1 MEMSQPP
8 KQGPRRVVRPG
19 TICKARVFGSLSGR
33 AVIVEVTAIIAADE
47 NRYEVWGYRLDRLRH
62 RFGHM
67 QHQRP
72 HRYEVPVG
80 WL

>member
-1 MEMSQPP
+1 MSHH
-8 KQGPRRVVRPG
+8 
-19 TICKARVFGSLSGR
+19 
-33 AVIVEVTAIIAADE
+33 
-47 NRYEVWGYRLDRLRH
+47 LDRLRH

-72 HRYEVPVG
+72 HRYEIPAG